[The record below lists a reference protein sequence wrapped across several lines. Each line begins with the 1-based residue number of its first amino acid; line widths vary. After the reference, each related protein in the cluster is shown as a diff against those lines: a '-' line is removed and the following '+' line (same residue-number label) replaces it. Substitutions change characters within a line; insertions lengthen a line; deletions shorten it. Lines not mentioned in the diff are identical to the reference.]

1 MGVPPNCMVPLLSP
15 VASTLPDSDSG
26 MLLLHA
32 LRHALLAATD
42 CLLNQN
48 DA

>member
-1 MGVPPNCMVPLLSP
+1 MGVPPNCVVPLLSP
-15 VASTLPDSDSG
+15 VRATLPDSDSG
-26 MLLLHA
+26 ALLLHA